1 MRLQQPCGTGT
12 PVTGITNVTLHE
24 MPIDVPDNTTGNVP
38 KRMAI
43 IGMSCRLPGDVSTA
57 EEFWDLCSRGRS
69 AWSPIPKSRFN
80 PESFYHPDP
89 DRPGSFNPVGAHFLK
104 EDIALFDAPFF
115 NITLQEAQ
123 SMDPQQRIFLEC
135 VYEALEN
142 AGIPSHEIAG
152 QKVGVFAGGSYP
164 DYEINNTR
172 DISAIP
178 MYAATGTAMALQA
191 NRISYHFDLNGPS
204 VTVDT
209 ACSSSLSALH
219 LASQSLRSGECSMA
233 IVGGCHLNVIPG
245 AFVSMTRSRL
255 LSDTGRSYSFDHR
268 GTGFGRGEGAGCII
282 LKSLEDAEAAGDAIR
297 SVIINSGLNQDG
309 RTRGIAM
316 PNGKAQEALIRQVY
330 KEARIDPSLT
340 GFVEA
345 HGTGTKVGDPLEAT
359 ALNAVFGKG
368 RTSRQPLLVGSV
380 KSNVGHTEGT
390 SGVVSVIKTALALE
404 RGFVPPNCN
413 FEKSNDEIPMESWN
427 MKVPKKLMPWPRG
440 KPYASVNNFGFGGT
454 NAHVILQRGPRHEGE
469 LAANNDPLKRKLYVV
484 SAYDKQAALQLGES
498 IAAYLDLYPVVFN
511 DSTLDNMA
519 YTLGQRR
526 TFLPWRLASSA
537 IFGQELT
544 ASLATNAVPV
554 RSTKEPTLGFVFTG
568 QGAQWH
574 SMGKELL
581 STYPVF
587 HKTMKDVDA
596 CLKSLGAAFSII
608 EELLLTDPGAS
619 SISAAYMSQPACTAL
634 QLALVDLLSSWGFR
648 PKAVVGHSSGEI
660 AAAYAAGILNLEE
673 CVRVAYS
680 RGVAANMVANNKFID
695 GGMLA
700 VGACAS
706 DIQQILDAMRGN
718 RAVIACVNSESS
730 VTLSGDAEA
739 IGDLQA
745 ALDKEGIFTRRLQVE
760 VAYHSHHMQTV
771 SKEYRSLLGKIA
783 PRDSEVPFY
792 STVFGKLVPGSALN
806 ASYWV
811 DNLVSRVEFVE
822 GLKNLVTDSQ
832 GNKSISTLVE
842 IGPHPAL
849 QTAVKEIAQKYAP
862 NSNVQY
868 LYTLK
873 RKVDDIEAVQNLAGS
888 LFTQGMNLDFQAI
901 NFPNLRTSSRKPAVL
916 TNLPRYPWN
925 HSERYWFTSR
935 LGDNHFHRQ
944 LPRSDLIG
952 SLCMENIDLEPRW
965 RNLIRVEDHPWI
977 REHRV
982 HDRTVYPMT
991 GFLAMAME
999 AISQHASLHN
1009 ITPGKINLRD
1019 IFISRVLTIPD
1030 NSSVETMLSLKPSRT
1045 EAPSKSVLGW
1055 HEFKVFSWAE
1065 GRGWDQHCNGFIM
1078 VQEAKDVNPVDGSR
1092 QELEH
1097 TARFT
1102 NLVLNMRNS
1111 CNVPVDSKFLYE
1123 NITNGGVCY
1132 GPLFQGL
1139 ADVAVSRD
1147 NEAMATLCI
1156 PDTRAAMP
1164 HMCETPCLV
1173 HPVTLDLCTQVMWI
1187 LCGYGEPGPRVT
1199 HVPSHV
1205 KQISVSLCHELN
1217 AGTVLQLYGHK
1228 SGNGSAS
1235 NPETNRIFATLP
1247 SDPANLLIDIS
1258 GVTLVP
1264 VSNDNQGSKDTSPD
1278 QICYKIQ
1285 YEPCFEFLSAEDY
1298 RELPR
1303 PETDTAQG
1311 LERMDQ
1317 LESVAEHYLAQMVKC
1332 VTEEE
1337 VSTFQ
1342 PHHQKFY
1349 RWAQNTCRNARVKNS
1364 VSLEVLEQNSTV
1376 NGAGELTFRVGEL
1389 LPQILRGKVDALTV
1403 LLEDDGIG
1411 KHYRDL
1417 DALREAYANASV
1429 CVDKMAHQ
1437 NPELNILEIGAGT
1450 GGATLPI
1457 LQSLGGGKEGS
1468 TPRFRHYTYTDI
1480 SPGFFEKAKAKFEN
1494 GGHLMT
1500 YQTLDVS
1507 ADPMSQGFCD
1517 GIYDVVIACN
1527 VLHATSDMSQTMSN
1541 IRTLLKP
1548 GGKILLIEETVS
1560 KARHFPFALLPGWWL
1575 ANDKVRNEGPLLT
1588 VKGWSNVMK
1597 ENGFSGVDLC
1607 IEEYPGE
1614 SFQSGCLMT
1623 STATGPINGPTNAG
1637 DIVILG
1643 IDSLGSVSSLSLE
1656 HGLRKTTGVD
1666 PITAIDPDEVDVTGK
1681 WCIFLGGMDRSI
1693 LSHLTQEKFQTLQ
1706 RLLSRARGLLWVVR
1720 HTKSDLESLG
1730 ANMAIGLARTVRS
1743 ETGLQFVTLD
1753 LGEREKMP
1761 DSEAVRHM
1769 LNVFNGVFCQTS
1781 QLSQNDWE
1789 FVVRN
1794 GHVCVPRLIDND
1806 PLNLSV
1812 QQETPDAPP
1821 QMQLFKQDRALRLAA
1836 GDGRGLDELYFTDD
1850 LSITGPLPE
1859 DHIEIQVRSTGLNFR
1874 DVLMAM
1880 GQLQGDRLG
1889 QECSGV
1895 VTQVGAAVS
1904 DFKIGDRVCAM
1915 SPGSLSTFTRC
1926 PASGSWAIPDDIP
1939 FETAASIPAVFC
1951 TAYYSLI
1958 DLGRLAKNES
1968 VLIHAAA
1975 GGVGQ
1980 AAIIIAQSVG
1990 ANIFATVGSLE
2001 KKTFLIET
2009 YRLREDHIFFSRDL
2023 SFAQGVQNATAGQG
2037 VDVALNS
2044 LSGDALQ
2051 ATFECVAPF
2060 GRFIELG
2067 KRDITTNSR
2076 LEMAHFNK
2084 NISFASV
2091 DLGLV
2096 REKRPKLTK
2105 RLLRDVFKLFV
2116 ETDAQ
2121 SRWSVTTITISD
2133 VEVGFRALQSGQLIG
2148 KMVVQVTD
2156 ESLVKVHP
2164 ARRDENLL
2172 RADASYIIVGGT
2184 GGIGLNIAS
2193 WLPERG
2199 AKNLILVS
2207 RSGAKTEN
2215 AEQTIQNLSRQGINV
2230 EVCCCDV
2237 SDKQSVEQSL
2247 VPLLTRMPPARGV
2260 VFGAM
2265 VLRDT
2270 LFEKLTFA
2278 DYQTVMMPR
2287 VHGIWNIQRA
2297 LTGTNGSVDFFINL
2311 SSAASFVGNMG
2322 QSPYAA
2328 SGTFMA
2334 ALAQYPETAKMRC
2347 STIDLPIVRGVG
2359 YLSDDQKREA
2369 ISKQLGTESVGATD
2383 IRGLVTAAIRNE
2395 FDISC
2400 EGHCV
2405 VGFEAVKTTPASE
2418 QPFWVTD
2425 TKLSHL
2431 LRLSTLAGAGEL
2443 TESAQNGTEI
2453 PPALAIRQSKTHEDA
2468 EAVVGAAVLKKIS
2481 SILMRPMEDLDPAA
2495 PITVYGLD
2503 SLVAIEIRNWI
2514 SRELEANLQILEIL
2528 TSESIPALSDTIL
2541 NKSGLLTPDLKAV
2554 WGLDVAEGPISQL

>member
-1 MRLQQPCGTGT
+1 MRLQQPSGTGT
-12 PVTGITNVTLHE
+12 PVIESANGSLQTPSDI
-24 MPIDVPDNTTGNVP
+24 PDNATGDVP
-38 KRMAI
+38 KRTAI

-57 EEFWDLCSRGRS
+57 DEFWDLCSRGRS
-69 AWSPIPKSRFN
+69 AWSPIPKTRFN
-80 PESFYHPDP
+80 ADSFYHPDP
-89 DRPGSFNPVGAHFLK
+89 DRPGSFNPVGAHFLT
-104 EDIALFDAPFF
+104 EDIGLFDAPFF
-115 NITLQEAQ
+115 NITLQEAR

-142 AGIPSHEIAG
+142 AGITSHEITG

-172 DISAIP
+172 DATAIP
-178 MYAATGTAMALQA
+178 MYASTGTAMSLQA
-191 NRISYHFDLNGPS
+191 NRVSYYFDLNGPS

-219 LASQSLRSGECSMA
+219 LACQSIRNGECSMA
-233 IVGGCHLNVIPG
+233 IVGGCHLNITPE
-245 AFVSMTRSRL
+245 AFIAMTRSRL
-255 LSDTGRSYSFDHR
+255 LSDTGRSYAFDHR

-282 LKSLEDAEAAGDAIR
+282 LKSLEDAEAAGDVIR

-316 PNGKAQEALIRQVY
+316 PNGEAQEALIRQVY
-330 KEARIDPSLT
+330 EEARIDPSLT
-340 GFVEA
+340 AFVEA

-368 RTSRQPLLVGSV
+368 RTPRQPLLVGSV
-380 KSNVGHTEGT
+380 KSNIGHLEGT

-413 FEKSNDEIPMESWN
+413 FEKANDEIPMEKWN

-454 NAHVILQRGPRHEGE
+454 NAHVILQRGPRHQGD
-469 LAANNDPLKRKLYVV
+469 LAQNDDPLKRKLYVV
-484 SAYDKQAALQLGES
+484 SAYDKQAALHLGKS
-498 IAAYLDLYPVVFN
+498 VATYLDLFPVVFD
-511 DSTLDNMA
+511 DSAMGNLA

-537 IFGQELT
+537 VLSQELT
-544 ASLATNAVPV
+544 ASLDNNAVPV
-554 RSTKEPTLGFVFTG
+554 RSSKEPTVGFVFTG

-574 SMGKELL
+574 GMGKELL

-587 HKTMKDVDA
+587 KQTMRDVDT
-596 CLKSLGAAFSII
+596 CLKSLGATFSII
-608 EELLLTDPGAS
+608 DELLLTDPSAS
-619 SISAAYMSQPACTAL
+619 SISAAYMSQPACTAV
-634 QLALVDLLSSWGFR
+634 QLALVDLLSSWGIH

-680 RGVAANMVANNKFID
+680 RGVAANLVANDKSIK

-700 VGACAS
+700 VGASAS

-718 RAVIACVNSESS
+718 RAVIACVNSDSS
-730 VTLSGDAEA
+730 VTLSGDADV
-739 IGDLQA
+739 ITDLQA
-745 ALDKEGIFTRRLQVE
+745 ALDKEGIFTRRLQVD
-760 VAYHSHHMQTV
+760 VAYHSHHMKIV
-771 SKEYRSLLGKIA
+771 SQEYRCLIGKIA
-783 PRDSEVPFY
+783 PRDSEVPFH
-792 STVFGKLVPGSALN
+792 STVYGKLVPGRTLN

-822 GLKNLVTDSQ
+822 SLKSLVTDEQ
-832 GNKSISTLVE
+832 ANTPITTLVE

-849 QTAVKEIAQKYAP
+849 KTPVQDIAQTYAP

-868 LYTLK
+868 LHTLK

-888 LFTQGMNLDFQAI
+888 LFTQGMNLNFQAI
-901 NFPNLRTSSRKPAVL
+901 NFPNVKTTTRKPAVL

-925 HSERYWFTSR
+925 HSERYWSSSR
-935 LGDNHFHRQ
+935 VADNHFRGQ
-944 LPRSDLIG
+944 FARSDILG
-952 SLCMENIDLEPRW
+952 SLCMENVDFEPRW
-965 RNLIRVEDHPWI
+965 RNIIRAEDHPWI

-982 HDRTVYPMT
+982 YGTTVYPMT

-999 AISQHASLHN
+999 AISQHAQLHHV
-1009 ITPGKINLRD
+1009 TPGKIDIRD
-1019 IFISRVLTIPD
+1019 IFINRVLTIPD
-1030 NSSVETMLSLKPSRT
+1030 NSSVETMLSLKPSRS

-1092 QELEH
+1092 QQLEK

-1102 NLVLNMRNS
+1102 QQALNMRNS
-1111 CNVPVDSKFLYE
+1111 CKLPVDSTFLYE
-1123 NITNGGVCY
+1123 NIAKGGVHY
-1132 GPLFQGL
+1132 GPLFRGL
-1139 ADVAVSRD
+1139 TDISVSRD
-1147 NEAMATLCI
+1147 HLAIATLRI
-1156 PDTRAAMP
+1156 PDTKAAMP
-1164 HMCETPCLV
+1164 HGHETPCIV
-1173 HPVTLDLCTQVMWI
+1173 HPVTLDLCSQVTWV
-1187 LCGYGEPGPRVT
+1187 LHGYGEPGPQIT

-1205 KQISVSLCHELN
+1205 KQISISLCQEIS
-1217 AGTVLQLYGHK
+1217 AGAVLQLYGSM
-1228 SGNGSAS
+1228 SGNESAS
-1235 NPETNRIFATLP
+1235 NPDTNRIFATA
-1247 SDPANLLIDIS
+1247 SNNPANPLIDIN
-1258 GVTLVP
+1258 GITLVP
-1264 VSNDNQGSKDTSPD
+1264 VSNDIKGSKDTSPD
-1278 QICYKIQ
+1278 QICYKMQ
-1285 YEPCFEFLSAEDY
+1285 YEPCFDFLSAEDY
-1298 RELPR
+1298 RQLPR

-1311 LERMDQ
+1311 MKRMQRLEA
-1317 LESVAEHYLAQMVKC
+1317 VAEHYLTQMVNS
-1332 VTEEE
+1332 VTEDEI
-1337 VSTFQ
+1337 STFE

-1349 RWAQNTCRNARVKNS
+1349 RWAQNTCQKAGFKDP
-1364 VSLEVLEQNSTV
+1364 LPLDVLEQNRTV
-1376 NGAGELTFRVGEL
+1376 NGAGELAFRVGEL

-1411 KHYRDL
+1411 RYYSDL
-1417 DALREAYANASV
+1417 DSLREAYANVSV

-1437 NPELNILEIGAGT
+1437 NPTLNIIEIGAGT

-1457 LQSLGGGKEGS
+1457 LQRLGGGEGGS
-1468 TPRFRHYTYTDI
+1468 TPRFGHYIYTDI
-1480 SPGFFEKAKAKFEN
+1480 SPAFFEKAKTKFESWGN
-1494 GGHLMT
+1494 LMT
-1500 YQTLDVS
+1500 YQALDVS
-1507 ADPMSQGFCD
+1507 DDPTAQGFSN
-1517 GIYDVVIACN
+1517 GTYDVVVACN
-1527 VLHATSDMSQTMSN
+1527 VLHATPDISQTMSN
-1541 IRTLLKP
+1541 IRGLLKP
-1548 GGKILLIEETVS
+1548 GGKIILIEETVP
-1560 KARHFPFALLPGWWL
+1560 KAIHFPFALLPGWWL
-1575 ANDKVRNEGPLLT
+1575 ANDKFRKDGPLLT
-1588 VKGWSNVMK
+1588 VEGWSNVMK
-1597 ENGFSGVDLC
+1597 ENDFSGVDLC
-1607 IEEYPGE
+1607 IEDFPGA

-1623 STATGPINGPTNAG
+1623 STANTPITGPANAG
-1637 DIVILG
+1637 DVVVLG
-1643 IDSLGSVSSLSLE
+1643 SDSIGSVSSLSLE
-1656 HGLRKTTGVD
+1656 SGLRKITGVE
-1666 PITAIDPDEVDVTGK
+1666 PITAADSDEVDVTGK

-1693 LSHLTQEKFQTLQ
+1693 LSHLTHEKFQTLQ

-1720 HTKSDLESLG
+1720 HSKTDLESLG

-1743 ETGLQFVTLD
+1743 ETGLQFATLD
-1753 LGEREKMP
+1753 LGERENMP
-1761 DSEAVRHM
+1761 DAEAVNHI
-1769 LNVFNGVFCQTS
+1769 LKVFNGVFCQKS
-1781 QLSQNDWE
+1781 QLDQNDWE

-1794 GHVCVPRLIDND
+1794 GNVCVPRLIDNNA
-1806 PLNLSV
+1806 LNLSV

-1821 QMQLFKQDRALRLAA
+1821 QMQPFKQDRALRLAA
-1836 GDGRGLDELYFTDD
+1836 GVGRGLDELYFTDD
-1850 LSITGPLPE
+1850 VSRNGALPE
-1859 DHIEIQVRSTGLNFR
+1859 DHIEIQVHSTGLNFR

-1904 DFKIGDRVCAM
+1904 DFKVGDRVCAM

-1926 PASGSWAIPDDIP
+1926 PASGSWVIPDDMP
-1939 FETAASIPAVFC
+1939 FEIAASIPAVFC

-1958 DLGRLAKNES
+1958 DLGRLTKDES

-1990 ANIFATVGSLE
+1990 ANIFATVGSPE
-2001 KKTFLIET
+2001 KKNFLMET
-2009 YRLREDHIFFSRDL
+2009 YQLKEDNIFFSRDM
-2023 SFAQGVQNATAGQG
+2023 SFAEGIQHATGGEG

-2091 DLGLV
+2091 DLGIV
-2096 REKRPKLTK
+2096 REKRPQLTK
-2105 RLLRDVFKLFV
+2105 RLLRDAFKLFV
-2116 ETDAQ
+2116 DTNAQ
-2121 SRWSVTTITISD
+2121 SRWSVTTLPISD
-2133 VEVGFRALQSGQLIG
+2133 VEIGFRALQGGQVIG

-2156 ESLVKVHP
+2156 DSMVKVHP

-2184 GGIGLNIAS
+2184 GGIGLDIAS
-2193 WLPERG
+2193 WLPEKG

-2207 RSGAKTEN
+2207 RSGVKTET
-2215 AEQTIQNLSRQGINV
+2215 AGQTIQDLTRQGVNV

-2237 SDKQSVEQSL
+2237 ADQQSVEQNL
-2247 VPLLTRMPPARGV
+2247 VPLLARMPPARGV

-2270 LFEKLTFA
+2270 LFEKLSFA

-2287 VHGIWNIQRA
+2287 VHGIWNVQRA
-2297 LTGTNGSVDFFINL
+2297 LTTTKGSVDFFVNL

-2369 ISKQLGTESVGATD
+2369 ISKQLGTASVDATD
-2383 IRGLVTAAIRNE
+2383 IRGLVTAAIRDE
-2395 FDISC
+2395 FDLSC

-2405 VGFEAVKTTPASE
+2405 AGFGAVKSTPASE
-2418 QPFWVTD
+2418 QPFWVND

-2443 TESAQNGTEI
+2443 AESAHNGTEI
-2453 PPALAIRQSKTHEDA
+2453 SPGLAIRQSKSREGA
-2468 EAVVGAAVLKKIS
+2468 EAIVGAAVLNKIS

-2514 SRELEANLQILEIL
+2514 TRELEANLQILEIL
-2528 TSESIPALSDTIL
+2528 TSESVPALAETIL
-2541 NKSGLLTPDLKAV
+2541 KKSGILTPDLKTE
-2554 WGLDVAEGPISQL
+2554 WCLDVVEGRTGQE

>member
-1 MRLQQPCGTGT
+1 MRLQQPSGTGT
-12 PVTGITNVTLHE
+12 PVAESANAFLHE
-24 MPIDVPDNTTGNVP
+24 APSEIADNATGDVP

-69 AWSPIPKSRFN
+69 AWSLIPKNRFN
-80 PESFYHPDP
+80 AESFYHPDP

-104 EDIALFDAPFF
+104 EDVGLFDAPFF
-115 NITLQEAQ
+115 NITLQEAR

-142 AGIPSHEIAG
+142 AGIPSHEISG
-152 QKVGVFAGGSYP
+152 QKVGVFAGASYP
-164 DYEINNTR
+164 DYEINNTK
-172 DISAIP
+172 DITAIP
-178 MYAATGTAMALQA
+178 MYAATGTAVALQA
-191 NRISYHFDLNGPS
+191 NRISYYFDLNGPS

-219 LASQSLRSGECSMA
+219 LASQSIRNGECSMA
-233 IVGGCHLNVIPG
+233 IVGGCHLNITPET
-245 AFVSMTRSRL
+245 FISMTRSRL
-255 LSDTGRSYSFDHR
+255 LSDTGRSYAFDHR

-316 PNGKAQEALIRQVY
+316 PNGKAQEELIRQVY
-330 KEARIDPSLT
+330 KEARIDPSLV

-368 RTSRQPLLVGSV
+368 RTPRQPLLVGSV
-380 KSNVGHTEGT
+380 KSNIGHTEGT
-390 SGVVSVIKTALALE
+390 SGVVSVIKTTLALE

-413 FEKSNDEIPMESWN
+413 FEKANDEIPMEDWN

-454 NAHVILQRGPRHEGE
+454 NAHVILQRGPRHEGD
-469 LAANNDPLKRKLYVV
+469 LAANNDPLRRRLYVV
-484 SAYDKQAALQLGES
+484 SAYDKQAALQLGKS
-498 IAAYLDLYPVVFN
+498 IGTYLDLFPVVFK

-526 TFLPWRLASSA
+526 TFLPWRLACSA
-537 IFGQELT
+537 ILGQELN
-544 ASLATNAVPV
+544 ASLSNDAVPV
-554 RSTKEPTLGFVFTG
+554 RSSKEPTVGFVFTG

-574 SMGKELL
+574 GMGKELL
-581 STYPVF
+581 GTYPVF
-587 HKTMKDVDA
+587 KKTMQDVDA
-596 CLKSLGAAFSII
+596 CLKSFGATFSII
-608 EELLLTDPGAS
+608 DELLLTDPSAS
-619 SISAAYMSQPACTAL
+619 SISAAYMSQPACTAV
-634 QLALVDLLSSWGFR
+634 QLALVDLLSSWGIR

-660 AAAYAAGILNLEE
+660 AAAYAAGILNFEE

-680 RGVAANMVANNKFID
+680 RGVAANLVANDKSIK

-700 VGACAS
+700 VGASAS

-718 RAVIACVNSESS
+718 QAVIACVNSESS
-730 VTLSGDAEA
+730 VTLSGDAEV
-739 IGDLQA
+739 IDDLQT

-760 VAYHSHHMQTV
+760 VAYHSHHMKIV
-771 SKEYRSLLGKIA
+771 SHEYRCLLGKIA
-783 PRDSEVPFY
+783 PRDSEVSFH
-792 STVFGKLVPGSALN
+792 STVYGKLVPGSTLG

-822 GLKNLVTDSQ
+822 GLKSLITDEQ
-832 GNKSISTLVE
+832 ANTPITTLVE

-849 QTAVKEIAQKYAP
+849 QTPVKDIAQKYAP
-862 NSNVQY
+862 NSNVHY
-868 LYTLK
+868 LHTLK

-888 LFTQGMNLDFQAI
+888 LFTQGLNLDFQAI
-901 NFPNLRTSSRKPAVL
+901 NFPNLKTTTRKPALL
-916 TNLPRYPWN
+916 TNLPKYPWN
-925 HSERYWFTSR
+925 HSERYWFSSR
-935 LGDNHFHRQ
+935 IGDNHFHPQ
-944 LPRSDLIG
+944 FPRSDILG
-952 SLCMENIDLEPRW
+952 SLCMENVDFEPRW
-965 RNLIRVEDHPWI
+965 RNIIRADDHPWI

-999 AISQHASLHN
+999 AISQHAQLHHV
-1009 ITPGKINLRD
+1009 TPGKIDIRD
-1019 IFISRVLTIPD
+1019 IFINRVLTIPD
-1030 NSSVETMLSLKPSRT
+1030 NSSVETILTLKPSRS

-1055 HEFKVFSWAE
+1055 HEFKVFSWTE

-1092 QELEH
+1092 QELEK

-1102 NLVLNMRNS
+1102 QQALNMRSS
-1111 CNVPVDSKFLYE
+1111 CNIPVHIDFLYE
-1123 NITNGGVCY
+1123 NIANGGVNY

-1139 ADVAVSRD
+1139 TEASVSRD
-1147 NEAMATLCI
+1147 GQALATLRI
-1156 PDTRAAMP
+1156 PDTKAAMP
-1164 HMCETPCLV
+1164 HGHETPCIL
-1173 HPVTLDLCTQVMWI
+1173 HPVTLDLCSQVMW
-1187 LCGYGEPGPRVT
+1187 LLRGYGEPGPHT
-1199 HVPSHV
+1199 TFVPSHV
-1205 KQISVSLCHELN
+1205 KHISVSLSHEIS
-1217 AGTVLQLYGHK
+1217 AGTVLQLYGSG
-1228 SGNGSAS
+1228 SGNESAS
-1235 NPETNRIFATLP
+1235 NPETNRIFATVP
-1247 SDPANLLIDIS
+1247 SNPANLLIDIN
-1258 GVTLVP
+1258 GITLVP
-1264 VSNDNQGSKDTSPD
+1264 ISNDIKGSTDNSPD
-1278 QICYKIQ
+1278 QICYKMQ
-1285 YEPCFEFLSAEDY
+1285 YEPCFDFLSAEDY
-1298 RELPR
+1298 RQLPR
-1303 PETDTAQG
+1303 PETDVAQG
-1311 LERMDQ
+1311 IERMQQ
-1317 LESVAEHYLAQMVKC
+1317 LEYVAEYYLAQMVNS
-1332 VTEEE
+1332 VTEDDL
-1337 VSTFQ
+1337 STFE
-1342 PHHQKFY
+1342 PHHRQFY
-1349 RWAQNTCRNARVKNS
+1349 LWAQKTCRKAGTKDAL
-1364 VSLEVLEQNSTV
+1364 SLDVLEQSRTV
-1376 NGAGELTFRVGEL
+1376 DGASELAFKVGEL
-1389 LPQILRGKVDALTV
+1389 LPKILRGEVDALSV

-1411 KHYRDL
+1411 RYYSDL

-1437 NPELNILEIGAGT
+1437 NPTLNIIEIGAGT
-1450 GGATLPI
+1450 GGATMPI
-1457 LQSLGGGKEGS
+1457 LQSLGGEPGS
-1468 TPRFRHYTYTDI
+1468 TPRFGHYTYTDI
-1480 SPGFFEKAKAKFEN
+1480 SPGFFEKAKTKFESWR
-1494 GGHLMT
+1494 HLMT

-1507 ADPMSQGFCD
+1507 ADPTGQGFTN
-1517 GIYDVVIACN
+1517 GTYDVVVACN
-1527 VLHATSDMSQTMSN
+1527 VLHATTDISQTMAN
-1541 IRTLLKP
+1541 IRGLLKP
-1548 GGKILLIEETVS
+1548 GGKVILIEETVPR
-1560 KARHFPFALLPGWWL
+1560 ARHFPFALLPGWWL
-1575 ANDKVRNEGPLLT
+1575 ANDKFRTDGPLLT
-1588 VKGWSNVMK
+1588 VEGWSNVMK
-1597 ENGFSGVDLC
+1597 ENDFSGVDLC
-1607 IEEYPGE
+1607 VEEYPGA

-1623 STATGPINGPTNAG
+1623 STANIPITGPANAG
-1637 DIVILG
+1637 DVVILG
-1643 IDSLGSVSSLSLE
+1643 VDSIGTFSSLSLE
-1656 HGLRKTTGVD
+1656 SGLKEMIGVD
-1666 PITAIDPDEVDVTGK
+1666 PITAVNSDEVDVTGK

-1693 LSHLTQEKFQTLQ
+1693 LSHLTQDKFNALQ

-1720 HTKSDLESLG
+1720 HSKSDLESLG

-1743 ETGLQFVTLD
+1743 ETGLQFATLD
-1753 LGEREKMP
+1753 LGERENMP
-1761 DSEAVRHM
+1761 DAEAVKHM
-1769 LNVFNGVFCQTS
+1769 LKVFNGVFCQKS
-1781 QLSQNDWE
+1781 QLAQNDWE

-1794 GHVCVPRLIDND
+1794 GNVCVPRLVDNNT
-1806 PLNLSV
+1806 LNLSV
-1812 QQETPDAPP
+1812 QQETPNAPP
-1821 QMQLFKQDRALRLAA
+1821 QMQPFKQDRALRLAA

-1850 LSITGPLPE
+1850 VSRNGALPE
-1859 DHIEIQVRSTGLNFR
+1859 DHIEIQVHSTGLNFR

-1880 GQLQGDRLG
+1880 GQLQGERLG

-1926 PASGSWAIPDDIP
+1926 PASGSLLIPDDMS
-1939 FETAASIPAVFC
+1939 FETSASIPAVFC
-1951 TAYYSLI
+1951 TAFYSLI
-1958 DLGRLAKNES
+1958 DLGRLSKDES

-1980 AAIIIAQSVG
+1980 AAIIIAQSIG

-2001 KKTFLIET
+2001 KKNFLMET
-2009 YRLREDHIFFSRDL
+2009 YQLKEDHIFFSRDM
-2023 SFAQGVQNATAGQG
+2023 SFVQGIQHATGGQG

-2076 LEMAHFNK
+2076 LEMSHFNK

-2091 DLGLV
+2091 DLGMV
-2096 REKRPKLTK
+2096 REKRPQLTK
-2105 RLLRDVFKLFV
+2105 RLLRDAFKLFV
-2116 ETDAQ
+2116 DTNAQ
-2121 SRWSVTTITISD
+2121 SKWSVTTLPISD
-2133 VEVGFRALQSGQLIG
+2133 VEIGFRALQGGQVIG
-2148 KMVVQVTD
+2148 KIVVQVTD
-2156 ESLVKVHP
+2156 DSMVKVYP

-2193 WLPERG
+2193 WMPERG

-2207 RSGAKTEN
+2207 RSGIKTEK
-2215 AEQTIQNLSRQGINV
+2215 AEQAVQNLIRQGVNV
-2230 EVCCCDV
+2230 EVCRCDV
-2237 SDKQSVEQSL
+2237 ADQQSVEQDL
-2247 VPLLTRMPPARGV
+2247 VPLLARMPPARGV
-2260 VFGAM
+2260 VYGAM

-2270 LFEKLTFA
+2270 LFEKLSFA

-2287 VHGIWNIQRA
+2287 VHGIWNVQRA
-2297 LTGTNGSVDFFINL
+2297 LATTNGTVDFFINL

-2334 ALAQYPETAKMRC
+2334 ALAQYPETARMRC

-2369 ISKQLGTESVGATD
+2369 ISKQLGTESVDATD

-2395 FDISC
+2395 FDSSC

-2405 VGFEAVKTTPASE
+2405 AGFEAVKSTPASE
-2418 QPFWVTD
+2418 QPFWVND

-2431 LRLSTLAGAGEL
+2431 LRLSTLAGGDAL
-2443 TESAQNGTEI
+2443 AESAQSGAEI
-2453 PPALAIRQSKTHEDA
+2453 SPAIVIRQSKTREGA
-2468 EAVVGAAVLKKIS
+2468 EAIVGAAVLNKIS

-2503 SLVAIEIRNWI
+2503 SLVGIEIRNWI

-2528 TSESIPALSDTIL
+2528 TSESVPALAEMIL
-2541 NKSGLLTPDLKAV
+2541 KKSGILTSDLKV
-2554 WGLDVAEGPISQL
+2554 EWGLDMAEGRTSQE

>member
-1 MRLQQPCGTGT
+1 MPLQQPFETGA
-12 PVTGITNVTLHE
+12 PVIQNPAASLDENLDKIPDNVTSDE
-24 MPIDVPDNTTGNVP
+24 P

-69 AWSPIPKSRFN
+69 AWSPIPKTRFN
-80 PESFYHPDP
+80 ADSFHHPDP
-89 DRPGSFNPVGAHFLK
+89 DRPGSFNPVGAHFLT
-104 EDIALFDAPFF
+104 EDIGLFDAPFF
-115 NITLQEAQ
+115 NITLQEAR

-142 AGIPSHEIAG
+142 AGIPSQDITG
-152 QKVGVFAGGSYP
+152 QRVGVFAGGSYS

-172 DISAIP
+172 DITAIP
-178 MYAATGTAMALQA
+178 MYCATGTAMALQA
-191 NRISYHFDLNGPS
+191 NRVSHYFDLNGPS

-219 LASQSLRSGECSMA
+219 LAAQSIRNGECSMA
-233 IVGGCHLNVIPG
+233 IVGGCHLNITPEP
-245 AFVSMTRSRL
+245 FVSMTRSRL
-255 LSDTGRSYSFDHR
+255 LADTGRSYSFDHR

-316 PNGKAQEALIRQVY
+316 PNGKAQEALMRQVY
-330 KEARIDPSLT
+330 EEARIDPSLT

-368 RTSRQPLLVGSV
+368 RTPRQPLLVGSV
-380 KSNVGHTEGT
+380 KSNIGHTEGT
-390 SGVVSVIKTALALE
+390 SGVISVIKTTLALE

-413 FEKSNDEIPMESWN
+413 FEKANDKIPMEKWN
-427 MKVPKKLMPWPRG
+427 MKVPNKLTPWPRG

-454 NAHVILQRGPRHEGE
+454 NAHVILQRGPRHGGD

-484 SAYDKQAALQLGES
+484 SAYHKQAAIQLGKS
-498 IAAYLDLYPVVFN
+498 IGAYLDLYPVVFN

-537 IFGQELT
+537 IIGQELT
-544 ASLATNAVPV
+544 ASLSIDAVPV
-554 RSTKEPTLGFVFTG
+554 RSSKEPTVGFVFTG

-574 SMGKELL
+574 GMGKELL

-587 HKTMKDVDA
+587 KQTMKDVDA
-596 CLKSLGAAFSII
+596 CLKLLGAQFSII
-608 EELLLTDPGAS
+608 DELLLTDPSAS
-619 SISAAYMSQPACTAL
+619 SISAAYMSQPACTAV
-634 QLALVDLLSSWGFR
+634 QLALVDLLSSWGIR

-680 RGVAANMVANNKFID
+680 RGVAANLVANDKSIK

-700 VGACAS
+700 VGASAS

-718 RAVIACVNSESS
+718 QAVIACVNSESS
-730 VTLSGDAEA
+730 VTLSGDAEV
-739 IGDLQA
+739 ITDLQA
-745 ALDKEGIFTRRLQVE
+745 AMDKEGIFTRRLQVD
-760 VAYHSHHMQTV
+760 VAYHSHHMKLV
-771 SKEYRSLLGKIA
+771 SREYRTLLGKIA
-783 PRDSEVPFY
+783 PRDSEVPFH
-792 STVFGKLVPGSALN
+792 STVHGKLIPGSSLN

-822 GLKNLVTDSQ
+822 GLKSLVTVDE
-832 GNKSISTLVE
+832 GNTPISTLIE

-849 QTAVKEIAQKYAP
+849 QTPVKQIAQKYAS

-868 LYTLK
+868 LHTLK

-888 LFTQGMNLDFQAI
+888 LFTQGMNLNFQAI
-901 NFPNLRTSSRKPAVL
+901 NFPNLKTTSRKPAVL
-916 TNLPRYPWN
+916 TNLPKYPWN
-925 HSERYWFTSR
+925 HTERYWFSSR
-935 LGDNHFHRQ
+935 IGDNHFHRQ
-944 LPRSDLIG
+944 FPRSDILG
-952 SLCMENIDLEPRW
+952 SLCMENVDFEPRW
-965 RNLIRVEDHPWI
+965 RNIIRADDHPWI

-982 HDRTVYPMT
+982 HDSNVYPMT

-999 AISQHASLHN
+999 AISQHAKLYH
-1009 ITPGKINLRD
+1009 ITPGKIDLRD

-1030 NSSVETMLSLKPSRT
+1030 NSSVETMLCLKPSRA

-1092 QELEH
+1092 QQLDK
-1097 TARFT
+1097 TVRFT
-1102 NLVLNMRNS
+1102 QQSLNMRNS
-1111 CNVPVDSKFLYE
+1111 CNVPVDSNVLYE
-1123 NITNGGVCY
+1123 NITSGGIHY
-1132 GPLFQGL
+1132 GRLFQGL
-1139 ADVAVSRD
+1139 ADISVSRD
-1147 NEAMATLCI
+1147 NQAMATVRI
-1156 PDTRAAMP
+1156 PDTKTAMP
-1164 HMCETPCLV
+1164 YEHETPCIV
-1173 HPVTLDLCTQVMWI
+1173 HPVTLDLCSQLMWV
-1187 LCGYGEPGPRVT
+1187 LRGYGEPGPKIT

-1205 KQISVSLCHELN
+1205 KQVSLWLCHEMS
-1217 AGTVLQLYGHK
+1217 AGTVLQLYGSK
-1228 SGNGSAS
+1228 SGNESAS
-1235 NPETNRIFATLP
+1235 NPETNRIFATAP
-1247 SDPANLLIDIS
+1247 SNPASLLIDIN
-1258 GVTLVP
+1258 GITLVP
-1264 VSNDNQGSKDTSPD
+1264 VSNDIKGSKDTSPD
-1278 QICYKIQ
+1278 QICYKMQ
-1285 YEPCFEFLSAEDY
+1285 YEPCFDFLSAEDY
-1298 RELPR
+1298 RQLPR
-1303 PETDTAQG
+1303 PETDVAQG
-1311 LERMDQ
+1311 IERMHQ
-1317 LESVAEHYLAQMVKC
+1317 LESVAEYYLAQMVNT
-1332 VTEEE
+1332 VTEDELSNFE
-1337 VSTFQ
+1337 
-1342 PHHQKFY
+1342 PHHQQFY
-1349 RWAQNTCRNARVKNS
+1349 RWAKKTCQNAGTKDALP
-1364 VSLEVLEQNSTV
+1364 LEVLEQNRIS
-1376 NGAGELTFRVGEL
+1376 NGAGELTSKVGRI

-1411 KHYRDL
+1411 RHYSDL
-1417 DALREAYANASV
+1417 DGLREAYANASV
-1429 CVDKMAHQ
+1429 CIDKMAHQ
-1437 NPELNILEIGAGT
+1437 NPTLNIIEIGAGT
-1450 GGATLPI
+1450 GGATMPI
-1457 LQSLGGGKEGS
+1457 LQSLGGSEGGP
-1468 TPRFRHYTYTDI
+1468 TPRFGHYTYTDI
-1480 SPGFFEKAKAKFEN
+1480 SPGFFEKAKTKFESW
-1494 GGHLMT
+1494 GHLMT
-1500 YQTLDVS
+1500 YKTLDVS
-1507 ADPMSQGFCD
+1507 TDLTVQGFD
-1517 GIYDVVIACN
+1517 NGTYDVVVACN
-1527 VLHATSDMSQTMSN
+1527 VLHATSDISQTMAN
-1541 IRTLLKP
+1541 IRGLLKP
-1548 GGKILLIEETVS
+1548 GGKLLLIEETVP

-1575 ANDKVRNEGPLLT
+1575 ANDKFRKDGPLLT
-1588 VKGWSNVMK
+1588 VEGWSNVMK
-1597 ENGFSGVDLC
+1597 ENGFSGVELC
-1607 IEEYPGE
+1607 VEEYPGA
-1614 SFQSGCLMT
+1614 SFQSGCVMT
-1623 STATGPINGPTNAG
+1623 STANSPITGPKNAG
-1637 DIVILG
+1637 DVVILG
-1643 IDSLGSVSSLSLE
+1643 IDSIGGVSSLALE
-1656 HGLRKTTGVD
+1656 SGLRRMTGVD
-1666 PITAIDPDEVDVTGK
+1666 PITAMDSDAVDVSGK

-1693 LSHLTQEKFQTLQ
+1693 LSHLTQQKFETLQ
-1706 RLLSRARGLLWVVR
+1706 RLLSRARGLLWVIR

-1743 ETGLQFVTLD
+1743 ETGLQFATLD
-1753 LGEREKMP
+1753 LGERESMS
-1761 DSEAVRHM
+1761 DAETVSHM
-1769 LNVFNGVFCQTS
+1769 LKVFNGAFCQKS
-1781 QLSQNDWE
+1781 QLAQNDWE

-1794 GHVCVPRLIDND
+1794 GKVCVPRLVDNNA
-1806 PLNLSV
+1806 LNLSV

-1821 QMQLFKQDRALRLAA
+1821 QMQPFKQARALRLAA
-1836 GDGRGLDELYFTDD
+1836 GDARGLDELYFTDD
-1850 LSITGPLPE
+1850 VSRDGPLPE
-1859 DHIEIQVRSTGLNFR
+1859 DHIEIQVHSTGLNFR

-1880 GQLQGDRLG
+1880 GQLHGDRLG

-1926 PASGSWAIPDDIP
+1926 PTSGSLAIPRDMP
-1939 FETAASIPAVFC
+1939 FEIAASIPAVFC

-1958 DLGRLAKNES
+1958 DLGRLTKDER

-1990 ANIFATVGSLE
+1990 ANIFATVGSVE
-2001 KKTFLIET
+2001 KKNFLMET
-2009 YRLREDHIFFSRDL
+2009 YQLKEENIFFSRDM
-2023 SFAQGVQNATAGQG
+2023 SFAQGIQNATGGQG

-2091 DLGLV
+2091 DLGMV
-2096 REKRPKLTK
+2096 REKRPQLTK
-2105 RLLRDVFKLFV
+2105 RLLRDAFKLFV
-2116 ETDAQ
+2116 DTNAQ
-2121 SRWSVTTITISD
+2121 SRWCVTTLPISD
-2133 VEVGFRALQSGQLIG
+2133 VETGFRALQGGQVIG

-2156 ESLVKVHP
+2156 DSMVKVHP

-2172 RADASYIIVGGT
+2172 RSDASYVIVGGT
-2184 GGIGLNIAS
+2184 GGIGLSIAS
-2193 WLPERG
+2193 WLPEKG

-2207 RSGAKTEN
+2207 RSGVKTEQ
-2215 AEQTIQNLSRQGINV
+2215 AEQTIQNIIHQGVNV
-2230 EVCCCDV
+2230 KICHCDV
-2237 SDKQSVEQSL
+2237 ADKQSVEQNL
-2247 VPLLTRMPPARGV
+2247 LPLLTRMPPARGV
-2260 VFGAM
+2260 IFGAM

-2270 LFEKLTFA
+2270 LFEKLSFA

-2287 VHGIWNIQRA
+2287 VHGIWNVQQS
-2297 LTGTNGSVDFFINL
+2297 LTKTNGSVDFFVCL
-2311 SSAASFVGNMG
+2311 SSASSFVGNMG

-2328 SGTFMA
+2328 SGTFMSA
-2334 ALAQYPETAKMRC
+2334 IAQYPETAKMRC

-2369 ISKQLGTESVGATD
+2369 ISKQLGTESVDATD

-2395 FDISC
+2395 FDDSC
-2400 EGHCV
+2400 EGHCI
-2405 VGFEAVKTTPASE
+2405 VGFAAVKSTPVSE
-2418 QPFWVTD
+2418 QPFWVND

-2431 LRLSTLAGAGEL
+2431 LRLSTLAGAGL
-2443 TESAQNGTEI
+2443 LVESAQNGTEI
-2453 PPALAIRQSKTHEDA
+2453 SPALAIRQSKTREGT
-2468 EAVVGAAVLKKIS
+2468 EAIIGVAVLNKIS
-2481 SILMRPMEDLDPAA
+2481 SILTRPMEELDPAA
-2495 PITVYGLD
+2495 PISVYGLD

-2514 SRELEANLQILEIL
+2514 TRELEANLQILEIL
-2528 TSESIPALSDTIL
+2528 TSESVPALAETIL
-2541 NKSGLLTPDLKAV
+2541 KKSGILTPDLKV
-2554 WGLDVAEGPISQL
+2554 EWGLDGMEGRTA

>member
-1 MRLQQPCGTGT
+1 MRLQPPSSTGT
-12 PVTGITNVTLHE
+12 PVIESANASLYEQPNEITDNATG
-24 MPIDVPDNTTGNVP
+24 DVS
-38 KRMAI
+38 KRTAI

-57 EEFWDLCSRGRS
+57 EDFWDLCSRGRS

-80 PESFYHPDP
+80 ADSFYHPHP

-115 NITLQEAQ
+115 NITLQEAR

-142 AGIPSHEIAG
+142 AGIPTHEISG
-152 QKVGVFAGGSYP
+152 QKVGVFAGASYP

-191 NRISYHFDLNGPS
+191 NRISYYFDLNGPS

-219 LASQSLRSGECSMA
+219 LASQSIRNGECSMA
-233 IVGGCHLNVIPG
+233 IVGGCHLNITPE

-255 LSDTGRSYSFDHR
+255 LADTGRSYAFDHR

-297 SVIINSGLNQDG
+297 SVIINTGLNQDG

-316 PNGKAQEALIRQVY
+316 PNGEAQEALIRQVY

-368 RTSRQPLLVGSV
+368 RTPRQPLLVGSV
-380 KSNVGHTEGT
+380 KSNIGHTEGT
-390 SGVVSVIKTALALE
+390 SGIVSVIKTALGLE

-413 FEKSNDEIPMESWN
+413 FEMANDEIPMGKWN
-427 MKVPKKLMPWPRG
+427 MKVPKKLTPWPRG

-454 NAHVILQRGPRHEGE
+454 NAHVILQRGPRHEGD
-469 LAANNDPLKRKLYVV
+469 LAANNDPLKRKLYVL
-484 SAYDKQAALQLGES
+484 SAYDKQAALQLGKS

-537 IFGQELT
+537 ILGQELT
-544 ASLATNAVPV
+544 ASLSIDAVPV
-554 RSTKEPTLGFVFTG
+554 RSSKEPTVGFVFTG

-574 SMGKELL
+574 GMGKELL

-587 HKTMKDVDA
+587 QRTMKEVDS
-596 CLKSLGAAFSII
+596 CLKSLGATFSII
-608 EELLLTDPGAS
+608 DELLLTDPSAS
-619 SISAAYMSQPACTAL
+619 SISAAYMSQPACTAV
-634 QLALVDLLSSWGFR
+634 QLALVDLLSSWGIR

-660 AAAYAAGILNLEE
+660 AAAYAAGILSLDE

-680 RGVAANMVANNKFID
+680 RGVAANLVANDKSIK

-700 VGACAS
+700 VGAGAS
-706 DIQQILDAMRGN
+706 DIQQILNVMRGN
-718 RAVIACVNSESS
+718 KAVIACVNSESS
-730 VTLSGDAEA
+730 VTLSGDADVIA
-739 IGDLQA
+739 DLQI

-760 VAYHSHHMQTV
+760 VAYHSHHMKTV
-771 SKEYRSLLGKIA
+771 SHEYRCLLGKIA

-792 STVFGKLVPGSALN
+792 STVYGKLVPGSALDGN
-806 ASYWV
+806 YWV

-822 GLKNLVTDSQ
+822 GLKNLVTDEQ
-832 GNKSISTLVE
+832 ANAPINTLIE

-849 QTAVKEIAQKYAP
+849 QTPVKEIAQKYAP
-862 NSNVQY
+862 GSNVQY
-868 LYTLK
+868 LHTLK

-888 LFTQGMNLDFQAI
+888 LFTHGMNLDFQAI
-901 NFPNLRTSSRKPAVL
+901 NFPNLKTTTRKPAVL
-916 TNLPRYPWN
+916 TNLPKYPWN
-925 HSERYWFTSR
+925 HSERYWFSSR

-944 LPRSDLIG
+944 FPRSDILG
-952 SLCMENIDLEPRW
+952 SLCIENVDFEPRW
-965 RNLIRVEDHPWI
+965 RNIIRADDHPWI
-977 REHRV
+977 REHKV
-982 HDRTVYPMT
+982 HGRSVYPMT
-991 GFLAMAME
+991 GFLTMAIE
-999 AISQHASLHN
+999 AISQHAQLHHVA
-1009 ITPGKINLRD
+1009 PGKVDLRD
-1019 IFISRVLTIPD
+1019 IFINRVLTIPE
-1030 NSSVETMLSLKPSRT
+1030 NSSVETMLSLKPSRA

-1078 VQEAKDVNPVDGSR
+1078 VHEAKDINPVDGSR
-1092 QELEH
+1092 QQLEL

-1102 NLVLNMRNS
+1102 QQVLNMRNS
-1111 CNVPVDSKFLYE
+1111 CSVPVDSNVLYE
-1123 NITNGGVCY
+1123 NINSGGINY

-1139 ADVAVSRD
+1139 TDISMSRD
-1147 NEAMATLCI
+1147 RQAMATIRI
-1156 PDTRAAMP
+1156 PDTKAAMP
-1164 HMCETPCLV
+1164 HGHETPCIV
-1173 HPVTLDLCTQVMWI
+1173 HPVTLDLCSQLMWV
-1187 LCGYGEPGPRVT
+1187 LGGFAEPGPHIT
-1199 HVPSHV
+1199 HVPSYV
-1205 KQISVSLCHELN
+1205 KQVTISLCQELI
-1217 AGTVLQLYGHK
+1217 AGTVLQVYGNK
-1228 SGNGSAS
+1228 SGSESVS
-1235 NPETNRIFATLP
+1235 NPETNRMFATVP
-1247 SDPANLLIDIS
+1247 SNPANLLIEIS
-1258 GVTLVP
+1258 GITLVP
-1264 VSNDNQGSKDTSPD
+1264 ISNDIKSSKDTSPG
-1278 QICYKIQ
+1278 QICYKMQ
-1285 YEPCFEFLSAEDY
+1285 YEPCFDFLSAQDY
-1298 RELPR
+1298 RQLPR
-1303 PETDTAQG
+1303 PDTDVAQG
-1311 LERMDQ
+1311 IERMHH
-1317 LESVAEHYLAQMVKC
+1317 LESVAEHYLAQMIKS
-1332 VTEEE
+1332 VTEDE
-1337 VSTFQ
+1337 VSTFE
-1342 PHHQKFY
+1342 PHHQQFY
-1349 RWAQNTCRNARVKNS
+1349 HWAQNTCQKAGKKPP
-1364 VSLEVLEQNSTV
+1364 LPLDVLEQNRTV
-1376 NGAGELTFRVGEL
+1376 NGAGELTSKVGEL

-1411 KHYRDL
+1411 RHYSDL

-1429 CVDKMAHQ
+1429 CIDKMAHQ
-1437 NPELNILEIGAGT
+1437 NPTLNIIEIGAGT
-1450 GGATLPI
+1450 GGATMPI
-1457 LQSLGGGKEGS
+1457 LKSLGGGEAGS
-1468 TPRFRHYTYTDI
+1468 TPRFGHYTYTDI
-1480 SPGFFEKAKAKFEN
+1480 SPGFFEKAKTKFESW
-1494 GGHLMT
+1494 GHLMT

-1507 ADPMSQGFCD
+1507 ADPTAQGFHND
-1517 GIYDVVIACN
+1517 TYDVVIACN
-1527 VLHATSDMSQTMSN
+1527 VLHATSDISQTMAN
-1541 IRTLLKP
+1541 IRGLLKP
-1548 GGKILLIEETVS
+1548 GGKVLLIEETVP

-1575 ANDKVRNEGPLLT
+1575 ANDKFRKDGPLLT
-1588 VKGWSNVMK
+1588 VEGWRKVME
-1597 ENGFSGVDLC
+1597 ENDFSGIDLC
-1607 IEEYPGE
+1607 VEEYPGAP
-1614 SFQSGCLMT
+1614 FQSGCLMT
-1623 STATGPINGPTNAG
+1623 STANTPATGPTNAG

-1643 IDSLGSVSSLSLE
+1643 INSIGTLSSLGLE
-1656 HGLRKTTGVD
+1656 YGLRKMTGVD
-1666 PITAIDPDEVDVTGK
+1666 PITATDPDDVDVTGK

-1693 LSHLTQEKFQTLQ
+1693 LSHLTEQKFQTLQ

-1720 HTKSDLESLG
+1720 HTKTDLESLG

-1743 ETGLQFVTLD
+1743 ETGLQFATLD
-1753 LGEREKMP
+1753 LGERETMS
-1761 DSEAVRHM
+1761 DALAVRHM
-1769 LNVFNGVFCQTS
+1769 LKVFSGVFCQKS
-1781 QLSQNDWE
+1781 QLAQNDWE

-1794 GHVCVPRLIDND
+1794 GKVCVPRLVDNNA
-1806 PLNLSV
+1806 LNLSV

-1821 QMQLFKQDRALRLAA
+1821 QMQPFKQDRALRLAV
-1836 GDGRGLDELYFTDD
+1836 GDGKGLDELYFTDD
-1850 LSITGPLPE
+1850 FSRNGPLPD
-1859 DHIEIQVRSTGLNFR
+1859 DHIEIQVHSTGLNFR

-1904 DFKIGDRVCAM
+1904 DFRIGDRVCAM
-1915 SPGSLSTFTRC
+1915 APGSLSTFTRC
-1926 PASGSWAIPDDIP
+1926 PASGSWIIPDNMP
-1939 FETAASIPAVFC
+1939 FEIAASIPAVFC

-1958 DLGRLAKNES
+1958 DLGRLIRDES
-1968 VLIHAAA
+1968 ILIHAAA

-1990 ANIFATVGSLE
+1990 ANIFATVGSIE
-2001 KKTFLIET
+2001 KKNFLMDT
-2009 YRLREDHIFFSRDL
+2009 YKLKEEHIFFSRDM
-2023 SFAQGVQNATAGQG
+2023 SFAQGIQQATGGQG

-2091 DLGLV
+2091 DLGMV
-2096 REKRPKLTK
+2096 REKRPQLTK
-2105 RLLRDVFKLFV
+2105 RLLRDAFKLFV
-2116 ETDAQ
+2116 NTNAQ
-2121 SRWSVTTITISD
+2121 SRWSVTTLPISD
-2133 VEVGFRALQSGQLIG
+2133 IEIGFRALQGGQVIG

-2156 ESLVKVHP
+2156 DSMVKVHP
-2164 ARRDENLL
+2164 ARRDDNLL
-2172 RADASYIIVGGT
+2172 RPDASYVIVGGT
-2184 GGIGLNIAS
+2184 GGIGLDIAS
-2193 WLPERG
+2193 WLPEKG

-2207 RSGAKTEN
+2207 RGGIKTEK
-2215 AEQTIQNLSRQGINV
+2215 AEQTIRDLSRQGVNV
-2230 EVCCCDV
+2230 EVCRCDV
-2237 SDKQSVEQSL
+2237 ADKQSVDQNL
-2247 VPLLTRMPPARGV
+2247 VPLLARMPPTRGV
-2260 VFGAM
+2260 VYGAM

-2270 LFEKLTFA
+2270 LFEKLSFA

-2287 VHGIWNIQRA
+2287 VNGIWNVQRS
-2297 LTGTNGSVDFFINL
+2297 LISTNGSVDFFVSL

-2334 ALAQYPETAKMRC
+2334 ALAHYPETAKMRC

-2369 ISKQLGTESVGATD
+2369 ISKQLGTESVDSTD

-2395 FDISC
+2395 FDRLC

-2405 VGFEAVKTTPASE
+2405 VGFEAVKSTPASE
-2418 QPFWVTD
+2418 QPFWVND
-2425 TKLSHL
+2425 SKLSHL
-2431 LRLSTLAGAGEL
+2431 LRLSTLAGTGASAK
-2443 TESAQNGTEI
+2443 SAQNGTEI
-2453 PPALAIRQSKTHEDA
+2453 SPALAIRQSKTREEA
-2468 EAVVGAAVLKKIS
+2468 EVIAGTAVLNKIS

-2495 PITVYGLD
+2495 PISVYGLD

-2514 SRELEANLQILEIL
+2514 TRELEANLQILEIL
-2528 TSESIPALSDTIL
+2528 TSESVPVLAEIIL
-2541 NKSGLLTPDLKAV
+2541 KKSAILTPDLKAE
-2554 WGLDVAEGPISQL
+2554 WGLDVAEGRTGQE